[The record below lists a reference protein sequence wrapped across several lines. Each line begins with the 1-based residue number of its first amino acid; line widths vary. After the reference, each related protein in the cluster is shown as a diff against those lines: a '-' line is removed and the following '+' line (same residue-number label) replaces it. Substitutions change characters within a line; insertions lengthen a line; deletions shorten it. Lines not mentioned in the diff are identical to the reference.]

1 MYFTRWIEMV
11 HPVPGGPTFPE
22 QKKRGHKKNVDII
35 VGDIAVKADQPLKDM
50 NMEIDNGDILEFEKN
65 RDKIKGKNKVKI
77 KIKDKDKD
85 KDKDKERAKDKIK
98 DKDKDKDK
106 IKDKDKDKNGLSH
119 SSTHKDG
126 PRSKSLDGEKVEVGE
141 KRRRC
146 LSADKTHPLRRRRRK
161 TCDSLASLPMK
172 ASDKRATRSPSSSN
186 IDTKRNSRKDLDSCD
201 LQGIDYTDGLTPFPS
216 TAVSENAQGP
226 YSVLTGGCTAHV
238 AGEGAIQTRFVD
250 LNARLFQR
258 ESKCREVR
266 KAILREELR
275 LLTECLQS
283 LGEKAEERTDS
294 CKVNGIPLGGA
305 NKKTRAPNIGRDVSN
320 DPSDSSTVSLPA
332 LIPQHQDQRQ
342 HQHQNEHE
350 KNEKNEKNVPRRKTL
365 LGVKPST
372 LFKTISQTASAHFP
386 PKFQRSFVL
395 PPTSTPVTHSEAVS
409 LPTEAISSL
418 SSNQAHDDTDTSSNN
433 ERDDD
438 MKGDDDQVE
447 EGSEQDTRIIH
458 NCSDENTLIPN
469 ALEGQ
474 ETDDEEDCEI
484 HAMRTTD
491 DEQEGSAQETD
502 DELPERK
509 TVRESVNAYD
519 ADDAE
524 ETEDEVNYKK
534 PIVRDER
541 IESDDTDDDDSRNNG
556 QYGVQGRNNEV
567 QRSSLGS
574 TGMNIEDNEDQE
586 EEVEEEE
593 EDRDEDDENTD
604 DAMEVEGDVETEDD
618 IDDEAV
624 SDDTEVRPAHTQT
637 SRAREGV
644 AHRRGLEDEEDY
656 ASECAV
662 IEEDSLDVAFKSR
675 NYDDQIYRVG
685 GLDAVNVE
693 EEEEEEGDGSE
704 EGRDLSDEESLV
716 ARGFSSDEDDDDS
729 VQSADSHR
737 Y

>member
-1 MYFTRWIEMV
+1 MV

-22 QKKRGHKKNVDII
+22 QKKRGHKKNIDII
-35 VGDIAVKADQPLKDM
+35 VGDIAVKADQPSKDM
-50 NMEIDNGDILEFEKN
+50 NMEIDTGDILEFEKS
-65 RDKIKGKNKVKI
+65 RDKIKGNNKVKVQV
-77 KIKDKDKD
+77 
-85 KDKDKERAKDKIK
+85 KEKDKIK

-106 IKDKDKDKNGLSH
+106 EEDKNGVSH

-126 PRSKSLDGEKVEVGE
+126 PRNKSLDGDKEVGE

-146 LSADKTHPLRRRRRK
+146 LSGDKTHPLKRRRRK

-172 ASDKRATRSPSSSN
+172 ASDKRATRPSSTSN
-186 IDTKRNSRKDLDSCD
+186 IDVKRNSKKDLNNCD
-201 LQGIDYTDGLTPFPS
+201 LQGIDYTDGLTPFPF

-226 YSVLTGGCTAHV
+226 YSMLTGGCTAHM

-250 LNARLFQR
+250 LNSRLFQR

-283 LGEKAEERTDS
+283 LGEKADGRTDS
-294 CKVNGIPLGGA
+294 CKVNGIPVGGV
-305 NKKTRAPNIGRDVSN
+305 NKKTRAPNIGPDVFN
-320 DPSDSSTVSLPA
+320 DPSDSSTISLPA
-332 LIPQHQDQRQ
+332 LIPQHQ
-342 HQHQNEHE
+342 HQH
-350 KNEKNEKNVPRRKTL
+350 EKNVPRRKTP

-372 LFKTISQTASAHFP
+372 LFETVSQTTSAHFP
-386 PKFQRSFVL
+386 PRFQRPFVL
-395 PPTSTPVTHSEAVS
+395 PPASAPVTHSETNS
-409 LPTEAISSL
+409 LSTDAISSL

-433 ERDDD
+433 ERDID

-458 NCSDENTLIPN
+458 NCSDENTLIPD

-474 ETDDEEDCEI
+474 ETDDEEDCEMN
-484 HAMRTTD
+484 AMRTTD

-502 DELPERK
+502 DELPDRK
-509 TVRESVNAYD
+509 TVRETVNLYH

-524 ETEDEVNYKK
+524 ETEDEVTYKK
-534 PIVRDER
+534 PIVHDER
-541 IESDDTDDDDSRNNG
+541 IESDDTDDDDSRNTG
-556 QYGVQGRNNEV
+556 QYGIQGRNNEV
-567 QRSSLGS
+567 HCSSLRS
-574 TGMNIEDNEDQE
+574 AGMHIEDNE
-586 EEVEEEE
+586 EEEE

-604 DAMEVEGDVETEDD
+604 DAMGVEGGVETEED

-624 SDDTEVRPAHTQT
+624 IDDTEVRLAHKQT
-637 SRAREGV
+637 SRAREELT
-644 AHRRGLEDEEDY
+644 HRRGLEDEEGY

-704 EGRDLSDEESLV
+704 EGRDMSDEESLV

-729 VQSADSHR
+729 VQSVDSHR

>member
-22 QKKRGHKKNVDII
+22 QKKRGHKKNIDIV

-50 NMEIDNGDILEFEKN
+50 NMEIDTGDILEFEKN
-65 RDKIKGKNKVKI
+65 RDKIKCKNKVKV

-85 KDKDKERAKDKIK
+85 NEKPKNK

-106 IKDKDKDKNGLSH
+106 IRDKDKDKDKNGLNH

-126 PRSKSLDGEKVEVGE
+126 SRNKSLDGEKEGGGE

-146 LSADKTHPLRRRRRK
+146 LSADKTHPLKRRRRK

-172 ASDKRATRSPSSSN
+172 ASDKRATRPASSSN
-186 IDTKRNSRKDLDSCD
+186 IDAKRNRKKDLNNCD

-226 YSVLTGGCTAHV
+226 YSVLTGGCTAHI

-294 CKVNGIPLGGA
+294 CKVNGIPVGGV
-305 NKKTRAPNIGRDVSN
+305 NKKIRAPNIGPDVFN
-320 DPSDSSTVSLPA
+320 DPSDSSTASLPA
-332 LIPQHQDQRQ
+332 LIPQHQYQ

-350 KNEKNEKNVPRRKTL
+350 KNEKNVPRRKAP

-372 LFKTISQTASAHFP
+372 LFKAVSQTTSAHFP
-386 PKFQRSFVL
+386 PKFQRPFVL
-395 PPTSTPVTHSEAVS
+395 PPTSTPVMHSETVS
-409 LPTEAISSL
+409 LSTEAISSL
-418 SSNQAHDDTDTSSNN
+418 SSNQAHDDTDTSSSN
-433 ERDDD
+433 ERKDD
-438 MKGDDDQVE
+438 MKGDDDEVE
-447 EGSEQDTRIIH
+447 EGSEQDTRILH
-458 NCSDENTLIPN
+458 NHVDENNLIPN

-474 ETDDEEDCEI
+474 ETDDEEDCEMN
-484 HAMRTTD
+484 AMRTTD

-509 TVRESVNAYD
+509 TVRETVNAYH

-524 ETEDEVNYKK
+524 ETEDEENYKK

-567 QRSSLGS
+567 QRSSLS
-574 TGMNIEDNEDQE
+574 SAGMNIQDNEDQEEDEDEE

-593 EDRDEDDENTD
+593 DNRDEDDENTD
-604 DAMEVEGDVETEDD
+604 DAMEVEGGVETEED

-624 SDDTEVRPAHTQT
+624 SDDTEVRLAHTQT
-637 SRAREGV
+637 SRAREELT
-644 AHRRGLEDEEDY
+644 HRRGLEDEEGY

-675 NYDDQIYRVG
+675 NYNDQIYRVG

-693 EEEEEEGDGSE
+693 EEEEDEGDGSE
-704 EGRDLSDEESLV
+704 EGRDISDEESLV